1 MRATTTHKTK
11 RLYTRKQGSDMS
23 DPKCRCSN
31 HMGTPK
37 VAYRTREQAVKQLC
51 WHSRKA
57 RGATFTI
64 VTCKSDPDVLHIISS
79 REAKK

>member
-1 MRATTTHKTK
+1 MNE
-11 RLYTRKQGSDMS
+11 RKGGCQ
-23 DPKCRCSN
+23 CHN
-31 HMGTPK
+31 HMGTSK
-37 VAYRTREQAVKQLC
+37 AIYRTREQAVKQLC

-64 VTCKSDPDVLHIISS
+64 VVCKTDPAIYHIISS

>member
-1 MRATTTHKTK
+1 
-11 RLYTRKQGSDMS
+11 
-23 DPKCRCSN
+23 
-31 HMGTPK
+31 MGGMK
-37 VAYRTREQAVKQLC
+37 AQYRTREQAVKQLC

-64 VTCKSDPDVLHIISS
+64 VVCKSDPQVFHIISS

>member
-1 MRATTTHKTK
+1 MTACNCT
-11 RLYTRKQGSDMS
+11 
-23 DPKCRCSN
+23 N
-31 HMGTPK
+31 HMGGHK
-37 VAYRTREQAVKQLC
+37 AQYRTREQAVKQLC

-64 VTCKSDPDVLHIISS
+64 VTCPKDPDVLHIVSS